1 MRSESMRTTC
11 TAMIAGG
18 TDPGLIEVAKWRA
31 RFEVGRALS
40 RGENPERVRQTVIR
54 RFREELV
61 AESFGEYAD
70 EVLMVAMQRG
80 VEDALMPRSAN

>member
-1 MRSESMRTTC
+1 MRTSSV
-11 TAMIAGG
+11 AAIGGG
-18 TDPGLIEVAKWRA
+18 TDPDLIAVAEWRA

-40 RGENPERVRQTVIR
+40 RGEAPEWVRQSVIQ

-70 EVLMVAMQRG
+70 EVLMAAMQRG
-80 VEDALMPRSAN
+80 VEMALTQQ